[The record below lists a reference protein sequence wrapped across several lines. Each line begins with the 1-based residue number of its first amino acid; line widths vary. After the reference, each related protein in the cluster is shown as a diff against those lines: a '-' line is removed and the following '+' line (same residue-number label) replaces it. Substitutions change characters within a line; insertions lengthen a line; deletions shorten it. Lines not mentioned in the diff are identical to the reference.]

1 MSKICTVSILS
12 CCIYAALLPTKSLA
26 NQDVITSSLSLL
38 QDKVFAS
45 EHYWVSEKL
54 DGIRALWT
62 GKVLL
67 TRKGN
72 KISAPEWFIRDL
84 PNFSVEGEL
93 WAGRGRFNFVQKTV
107 LDSEPHGRDWSEIQ
121 FMLFGLPNDSR
132 RYKQHYLQLLE
143 LVDTLQIQHV
153 HVIKQRSVSSYSEL
167 VELLDQTEQLGGE
180 GLMLR
185 KVDNDPI
192 RVTKPVKIKRHM
204 DSEGTIIAYKNGN
217 GKYDGLVGAL
227 ILKLHNGKILSVGSG
242 LSDKIRANPPALGE
256 VVTFRYNGYTS
267 NGLPRFARFLRVRK
281 PE

>member
-1 MSKICTVSILS
+1 MSKVCTVSFLS
-12 CCIYAALLPTKSLA
+12 CCICATLLPTKSLA
-26 NQDVITSSLSLL
+26 NQDEISSNKLSL
-38 QDKVFAS
+38 QDEVFAS
-45 EHYWVSEKL
+45 GYYWVSEKL

-62 GKVLL
+62 GKELL

-72 KISAPEWFIRDL
+72 KISAPEWFTREL
-84 PNFSVEGEL
+84 PNFSIEGEL

-107 LDSEPHGRDWSEIQ
+107 LDIEPQLHDWSEIQ
-121 FMLFGLPNDSR
+121 FMLFGLPNDYR
-132 RYKQHYLQLLE
+132 EYKQQYLQLLK
-143 LVDTLQIQHV
+143 LVDRLQSQHIR
-153 HVIKQRSVSSYSEL
+153 VIKQRAVSSHSEL

-185 KVDNDPI
+185 KVDTDQI

-227 ILKLHNGKILSVGSG
+227 VLKLDNGKILSVGSG

-256 VVTFRYNGYTS
+256 RVTFRYNGYTS
-267 NGLPRFARFLRVRK
+267 NDLPRFARFLRVRK